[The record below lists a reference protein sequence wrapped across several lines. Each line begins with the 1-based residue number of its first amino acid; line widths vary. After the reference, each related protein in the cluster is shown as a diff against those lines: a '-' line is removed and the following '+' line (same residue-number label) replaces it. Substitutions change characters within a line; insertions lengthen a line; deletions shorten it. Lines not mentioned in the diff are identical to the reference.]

1 VAALFLALAGISYA
15 DEPDS
20 DTSTSSEAV
29 PKWRLRILQLET
41 IGRFNNMDRED
52 GVVTDRG
59 FEYRVR
65 ARARL
70 DLAGDGGT
78 YVTVRAETGKGFDNS
93 WNTTGVGLG
102 SGQGIFNVKTLSLHQ
117 RIGSQLQMEAGG
129 IEFDPGAA
137 RTVPTLRAMG
147 P

>member
-1 VAALFLALAGISYA
+1 
-15 DEPDS
+15 
-20 DTSTSSEAV
+20 
-29 PKWRLRILQLET
+29 
-41 IGRFNNMDRED
+41 MDRED

-70 DLAGDGGT
+70 DLGGDGGT

-129 IEFDPGAA
+129 IEFDPGAGTDSTYA
-137 RTVPTLRAMG
+137 SGDGPMTGYRLLRPSGRDGNPTSFRLPLDMWASLTSQTYSRDFE
-147 P
+147 